1 MTLAVPFFTNAELW
15 EYLGLHLALALL
27 ISAAG
32 FIRVYYFV
40 SLGYA
45 FSIAA
50 MAVVTPWLLWGGADA
65 WTLLQCAALLAYG
78 LRLGAF
84 LIHRERRPAFKKEM
98 ADAVDRGKRVRGF
111 VKLAIWVS
119 VSVLYVLMFSPALL
133 ALLAR
138 RTSPGAGPLASQ
150 FPGLALMAAGL
161 LLEAWSDHQKS
172 AFKTCQP
179 GRFCDTGLYRLVR
192 CPNYLGEA
200 VFWAGAWVAGISAY
214 VHWAH
219 WAMSLAGFVCIV
231 LVMLGSTRR
240 LELKQDERYGSDPEY
255 QDYTRSVPVLFPFI
269 RVYSFR
275 NLKVRLG

>member
-1 MTLAVPFFTNAELW
+1 MPIFTNAGLW

-50 MAVVTPWLLWGGADA
+50 MAVVTPWLLWAGADV

-84 LIHRERRPAFKKEM
+84 LIHRERSPVYRKEM
-98 ADAVDRGKRVRGF
+98 VDVVERSKQVHGI
-111 VKLAIWVS
+111 VKLAIWIS
-119 VSVLYVLMFSPALL
+119 VSLLYVLMFSPALF

-138 RTSPGAGPLASQ
+138 RASTGAEPLVSQ

-161 LLEAWSDHQKS
+161 SLEAWSDHQKS
-172 AFKTCQP
+172 AFKARQP

-192 CPNYLGEA
+192 CPNYLGE
-200 VFWAGAWVAGISAY
+200 VIFWVGGWIAGISSY
-214 VHWAH
+214 THWAH
-219 WAMSLAGFVCIV
+219 WAMSLAGLVCIV

-240 LELKQDERYGSDPEY
+240 LELKQEERYGSDPAY
-255 QDYTRSVPVLFPFI
+255 RKYAASVPILFPFLP
-269 RVYSFR
+269 VYSFR
-275 NLKVRLG
+275 NLKVCLG